1 MSATTRPTAR
11 RKVVAL
17 TVVALGIAGLG
28 LASAAQLNVNP
39 TSIGAG
45 TQVVGS
51 CDDVVDVAFSNS
63 FSVAAKGFA
72 VTQVT
77 VSGIDD
83 TKCAGQTLKL
93 QLLSTKPAD
102 AVAGSQIGTVAD
114 RKLAA
119 GEKSVTL
126 TVSGDVKASD
136 VLGVAAVIGS

>member
-28 LASAAQLNVNP
+28 LASAAQLTLTP
-39 TSIGAG
+39 SSIGAG

-51 CDDVVDVAFSNS
+51 CDDEVDVAFGNA
-63 FSVAAKGFA
+63 FSAAAKGFA

-77 VSGIDD
+77 VSGISPR
-83 TKCAGQTLKL
+83 CENQTLQL
-93 QLLSTKPAD
+93 QLLSTAPAD

-114 RKLAA
+114 RTIAA
-119 GEKSVTL
+119 GETSVTL

-136 VLGVAAVIGS
+136 VLGVAAVIAG